1 MVKDL
6 FFFSFYCFFIPFEC
20 SNARR
25 RKSPTV
31 NYKTIE
37 NENLFCVVSDVRANV
52 RGGDFLLSVV
62 ISLIFLGNFSF
73 SLIVAFR
80 IVLTFDFSP
89 SKIRFSLNR

>member
-52 RGGDFLLSVV
+52 RGGLSFIRRHLFDFLGKFVV
-62 ISLIFLGNFSF
+62 LIDRCISNCLD
-73 SLIVAFR
+73 V
-80 IVLTFDFSP
+80 
-89 SKIRFSLNR
+89 